1 MIYFLDGEV
10 VAAKKNYVAIRVGGV
25 AYKIYSLEK
34 FNLSEKTKLYTYQY
48 VKEDVL
54 DLYGFRKESD
64 LEVFEMM
71 LAVSGVGPKMAMSIT
86 AGLGKDKIIQAI
98 STGDTTLFRTVSGV
112 GQKLAG
118 KIIIEL
124 KNKIAKGDLPGSF
137 FEGGDEVVEALKT
150 FGLERK
156 EILDILKQLPSEAK
170 TTEDKIKFV
179 LKNVKKNR

>member
-1 MIYFLDGEV
+1 MIGYLKGKVLHIARSYIIIDTGVVGYKVYSSEGFKKGQPVEV
-10 VAAKKNYVAIRVGGV
+10 
-25 AYKIYSLEK
+25 
-34 FNLSEKTKLYTYQY
+34 YTYQY

-54 DLYGFRKESD
+54 DLYGFKKIDD
-64 LEVFEMM
+64 LETFE
-71 LAVSGVGPKMAMSIT
+71 LVLEVNGVGPKMAMNLVST
-86 AGLGKDKIIQAI
+86 LGKEVIIKAI
-98 STGDTTLFRTVSGV
+98 SSADTTLLRTVSGV

-137 FEGGDEVVEALKT
+137 FDGGDEVVEALKT

-156 EILDILKQLPSEAK
+156 EIVEILKSLPDSAQ